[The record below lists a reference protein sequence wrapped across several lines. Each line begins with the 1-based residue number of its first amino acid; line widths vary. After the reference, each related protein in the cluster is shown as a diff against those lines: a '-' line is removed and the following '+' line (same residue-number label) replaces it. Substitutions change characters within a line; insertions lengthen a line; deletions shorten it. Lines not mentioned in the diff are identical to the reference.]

1 MNLTVLREMSPSDL
15 NLKIGDLKKELLMLR
30 IQRVNGRLE
39 QSHLLS
45 AHKRTIARIL
55 TVLQEKR
62 GDANV

>member
-1 MNLTVLREMSPSDL
+1 MKLNLLREMSSSDL
-15 NLKIGDLKKELLMLR
+15 TLKVADLKKELLMLR

-45 AHKRTIARIL
+45 SHKRTIARIF

-62 GDANV
+62 GNVNV

>member
-1 MNLTVLREMSPSDL
+1 MKLSLLREMSPSDL
-15 NLKIGDLKKELLMLR
+15 TLKIADLKKELLMLR

-45 AHKRTIARIL
+45 SHKRTIARTL

>member
-1 MNLTVLREMSPSDL
+1 MKLSILREMSPSDL
-15 NLKIGDLKKELLMLR
+15 SLKVADLKKELLMLR

-45 AHKRTIARIL
+45 ANKRTIARIL

>member
-1 MNLTVLREMSPSDL
+1 MKLSLLREMSPSDL
-15 NLKIGDLKKELLMLR
+15 TLKIADLKKELLMLR

-45 AHKRTIARIL
+45 SHKRTIARIL

>member
-1 MNLTVLREMSPSDL
+1 MKVSLLREMSPSDL
-15 NLKIGDLKKELLMLR
+15 ALKIADLKKELLMLR

-45 AHKRTIARIL
+45 SHKRTIARIL

>member
-1 MNLTVLREMSPSDL
+1 MKVTLLREMSPSEL
-15 NLKIGDLKKELLMLR
+15 ALKITDLKKELLMLR

-45 AHKRTIARIL
+45 SYKRTIARIL

-62 GDANV
+62 GSANV